1 MTEIIAEI
9 GINAG
14 RNGKV
19 DIALA
24 HDMIVQVKKA
34 GADVAKFHV
43 YDPVTLLN
51 QEDYSPEDWL
61 QILSSKLSKQQLGEI
76 KSICDHY
83 DIEFFASAFD
93 FERLGWLEEIGV
105 KRHKIASRSI
115 YDVEYV
121 KAVQDTGKDYLWST
135 GWLKEDNPLGES
147 RLGTYQRLHMNPWD
161 SQTATKMY
169 CISEYPTP
177 LEKISVYKLDTHEG
191 FSDHTVGNTAS
202 MVAIALQGVKVVE
215 KHYTYDK
222 TATGPD
228 HKGSADYEDLKTLC
242 KFRDEVAKMGE

>member
-14 RNGKV
+14 RNGSV
-19 DIALA
+19 DFHLA
-24 HDMIVQVKKA
+24 EQMIREVKEA
-34 GADVAKFHV
+34 GADVAKFQV
-43 YDPVTLLN
+43 YDPVALLY
-51 QEDYSPEDWL
+51 QEDYSPLDWL
-61 QILSSKLSKQQLGEI
+61 QILSSKLSKQQLEKI

-93 FERLGWLEEIGV
+93 LERLGWLEEIGV

-135 GWLKEDNPLGES
+135 GWLEENNPLEES
-147 RLGTYQRLHMNPWD
+147 RLGTYQRLHMNPWS
-161 SQTATKMY
+161 SQIATKMY

-177 LEKISVYKLDTHEG
+177 LEKVSIYKIETNRG

-202 MVAIALQGVKVVE
+202 MVAISLGVEVVE

-228 HKGSADYEDLKTLC
+228 HKGSADFEDLKALC
-242 KFRDEVAKMGE
+242 KFRDEVTKMGE